1 MSILG
6 EQNINL
12 FLFGLYALTSSS
24 GYLDDQNTRP
34 KTDHWHGRE
43 KHTLAVGG

>member
-6 EQNINL
+6 EQNTDL

-24 GYLDDQNTRP
+24 GYLDDQNTW
-34 KTDHWHGRE
+34 TNHWHGRE